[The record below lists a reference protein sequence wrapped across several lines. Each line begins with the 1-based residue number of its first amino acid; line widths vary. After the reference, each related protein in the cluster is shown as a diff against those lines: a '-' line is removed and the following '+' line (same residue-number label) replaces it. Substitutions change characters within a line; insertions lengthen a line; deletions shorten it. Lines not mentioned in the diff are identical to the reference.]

1 MAGAHPGGAGQILV
15 IKLVVERAIVQV
27 VWGSGVA
34 TITGPHSF
42 GANRRNTCGNRPLN
56 ASASL
61 WTLVWRLVL
70 APAGQLAETA
80 ENESAPSAPQ
90 QSRRRPRIAISASG
104 SRSAKTRG
112 APSSPGAPRSRDGRL
127 PSAASTRSAWAIFAG
142 ALLARRWASPTAGSS
157 SRDSI
162 ARIGSLCRLLEVRD
176 AVVIAIRIPR
186 HVIIIHIMRMGLVH

>member
-61 WTLVWRLVL
+61 WTLVWRLVRSSH
-70 APAGQLAETA
+70 PRG
-80 ENESAPSAPQ
+80 SWP
-90 QSRRRPRIAISASG
+90 RPRKMNPPPVRL
-104 SRSAKTRG
+104 SRAGGGRG
-112 APSSPGAPRSRDGRL
+112 
-127 PSAASTRSAWAIFAG
+127 
-142 ALLARRWASPTAGSS
+142 
-157 SRDSI
+157 
-162 ARIGSLCRLLEVRD
+162 
-176 AVVIAIRIPR
+176 
-186 HVIIIHIMRMGLVH
+186 